1 MKMKTIL
8 KNSIATVIILLI
20 AACFCFFIQGFSEA
34 DTHVPLIF
42 VLAVV
47 LVSRVTE
54 GYVYGILASMVAVV
68 GVNYIFTYPY
78 FEINFSLMGYPLTF
92 VVMLGVACVVSAL
105 TTQIKKQ
112 EQIRLEAEKEK
123 MRGNLL
129 RAVSHDIRTPLT
141 SIVGSTSALIENG
154 SDISEETKR
163 ELVQDIRSEA
173 QWLIRIV
180 ENLLSITRI
189 DSDTGEAKLDKQ
201 EELLE
206 EIISSAVLKFKKRFS
221 DIKIVVKMPEELVL
235 VPVDGILIEQVLVNL
250 LENAAIHGKTT
261 SEINIVVSETKEQ
274 TKVSVEDNGVGI
286 KDNMLPH
293 VFEGRM
299 HSDGDMSSD
308 SKRNMG
314 IGLSVCKTI
323 IKAHKG
329 NMKAE
334 NIPASGARFTFWLP
348 K

>member
-1 MKMKTIL
+1 ML
-8 KNSIATVIILLI
+8 
-20 AACFCFFIQGFSEA
+20 AAMVFCFGIQRFSEA

-47 LVSRVTE
+47 LVSRFTD
-54 GYVYGILASMVAVV
+54 GYVYGIVASMIAVV
-68 GVNYIFTYPY
+68 GVNYMFTYPY
-78 FEINFSLMGYPLTF
+78 FEVNFSLVGYPLTF
-92 VVMLGVACVVSAL
+92 VAMLGVACVVSAL

-112 EQIRLEAEKEK
+112 EKIRLEVEKEK

-141 SIVGSTSALIENG
+141 SIMGAASALLENKE
-154 SDISEETKR
+154 DLSEEMKE
-163 ELVQDIRSEA
+163 ELVQDIRSDA

-189 DSDTGEAKLDKQ
+189 DSETGETKINKQ

-206 EIISSAVLKFKKRFS
+206 EIISSGVLKFKKRFP
-221 DIKIVVKMPEELVL
+221 DIKVMVRVPEEAVL

-250 LENAAIHGKTT
+250 LENAAIHGKIT
-261 SEINIVVSETKEQ
+261 SEIEIQVEDDGENFKI
-274 TKVSVEDNGVGI
+274 SVEDNGVGMKKNLVSTI
-286 KDNMLPH
+286 FDGKMQSE
-293 VFEGRM
+293 EGVE
-299 HSDGDMSSD
+299 SD

-323 IKAHKG
+323 VKAHKG

-334 NIPASGARFTFWLP
+334 NKAEGGARFIFWLP

>member
-1 MKMKTIL
+1 M
-8 KNSIATVIILLI
+8 KNSLITIGILFI
-20 AACFCFFIQGFSEA
+20 AAAFCFVIQIFSES

-47 LVSRVTE
+47 MVSRFTE
-54 GYVYGILASMVAVV
+54 GYGYGILASMIAVV
-68 GVNYIFTYPY
+68 GVNYVFTYPY
-78 FEINFSLMGYPLTF
+78 FEINFSLTGYPLTF
-92 VVMLGVACVVSAL
+92 VMMLGVACMVSAL
-105 TTQIKKQ
+105 TTQIKRQ
-112 EQIRLEAEKEK
+112 EQIRLEVEREK

-141 SIVGSTSALIENG
+141 SIIGAASVLLEN
-154 SDISEETKR
+154 EEELTKAEKR
-163 ELVQDIRSEA
+163 EFMEDIRSEA

-189 DSDTGEAKLDKQ
+189 DNEKGETKIEKQ
-201 EELLE
+201 EELVE
-206 EIISSAVLKFKKRFS
+206 EVISSAVMKFKKRFP
-221 DIKIVVKMPEELVL
+221 DIEVSVELPEEMLI
-235 VPVDGILIEQVLVNL
+235 VPMDGILIEQVLVNL
-250 LENAAIHGKTT
+250 LENSVIHGKTT
-261 SEINIVVSETKEQ
+261 SEIRILVSDEGEQ
-274 TKVSVEDNGVGI
+274 IKVSVEDNGVGI
-286 KDNMLPH
+286 KEPVLAKI
-293 VFEGRM
+293 FEGNI
-299 HSDGDMSSD
+299 HSDGEKSSD

-334 NIPASGARFTFWLP
+334 NKETGGAGFTFWLP

>member
-1 MKMKTIL
+1 MNKKKHIKNIFTTLVIL
-8 KNSIATVIILLI
+8 AI
-20 AACFCFFIQGFSEA
+20 AAFFCFAIQGLSQT

-47 LVSRVTE
+47 LVSRFTD
-54 GYVYGILASMVAVV
+54 GYIYGILASMTAVV

-78 FEINFSLMGYPLTF
+78 FEINFSLTGYPLTF

-112 EQIRLEAEKEK
+112 EQIRLEVEKEK

-141 SIVGSTSALIENG
+141 SIVGSASALIENEEE
-154 SDISEETKR
+154 ISEEMKA

-173 QWLIRIV
+173 QWLIQIV

-189 DSDTGEAKLDKQ
+189 DSETGETKINKQ

-221 DIKIVVKMPEELVL
+221 DIKVSVTMPEELVL
-235 VPVDGILIEQVLVNL
+235 VPMDGILVEQVLVNL
-250 LENAAIHGKTT
+250 LENAAIHGKHT
-261 SEINIVVSETKEQ
+261 SEIHISSEEDGDMI
-274 TKVSVEDNGVGI
+274 KVMVEDNGAGI
-286 KDNMLPH
+286 KDTMLPRI
-293 VFEGRM
+293 F
-299 HSDGDMSSD
+299 DGNMQSGEDSVSD

-334 NIPASGARFTFWLP
+334 NRMDGGARFTFWLP

>member
-1 MKMKTIL
+1 MI
-8 KNSIATVIILLI
+8 KNSLTTIGILLF
-20 AACFCFFIQGFSEA
+20 AAGVCLVIDGFAEA

-47 LVSRVTE
+47 MVSRFTD
-54 GYVYGILASMVAVV
+54 GYAYGILASMIAVV
-68 GVNYIFTYPY
+68 GVNYVFTYPY

-92 VVMLGVACVVSAL
+92 VVMLGVACMVSAL
-105 TTQIKKQ
+105 TTQIKNQ
-112 EQIRLEAEKEK
+112 EQIKLEVEKEK

-141 SIVGSTSALIENG
+141 SIMGSASVLIENSG
-154 SDISEETKR
+154 DISEEKKQ
-163 ELVQDIRSEA
+163 ELARDIQSEA
-173 QWLIRIV
+173 QWLIQIV

-189 DSDTGEAKLDKQ
+189 DNGDGETKINKQ

-206 EIISSAVLKFKKRFS
+206 EIVGSAVLKFKKRFPEM
-221 DIKIVVKMPEELVL
+221 KVLVEMPEELVI
-235 VPVDGILIEQVLVNL
+235 VPMDGILIEQVLVNL
-250 LENAAIHGKTT
+250 LENAAIHGKYTT
-261 SEINIVVSETKEQ
+261 EILIKVLEEEVQ
-274 TKVSVEDNGVGI
+274 VRVSVEDNGAGI
-286 KDNMLPH
+286 KEPVLPRI
-293 VFEGRM
+293 FEGRL
-299 HSDGDMSSD
+299 HSEDGAESD

-334 NIPASGARFTFWLP
+334 NKAEGGAKFTFWLP